1 MALVT
6 VWLVLEI
13 STDHKQNEYKK
24 SSFQY
29 LKTEFKLSITS
40 ETNLK
45 IVNFFDVTL
54 NLNTGAQEPYS
65 KPNNNPLISIQIIYQ
80 K

>member
-1 MALVT
+1 MT

-13 STDHKQNEYKK
+13 PTDHKQNEYKR

-54 NLNTGAQEPYS
+54 NLNTGTQKPYNE
-65 KPNNNPLISIQIIYQ
+65 PNNNPLISIQIIYR